1 MAYLALYRSYRPT
14 TFEEVAGQK
23 HIIKTLQNAV
33 NASRTTHAYLFSGPR
48 GIGKTTIARILAR
61 AINCLN
67 PINGDP
73 CNKCQNCQQ
82 ILNNETSDIIEI
94 DAASN
99 NGVDEI
105 RSLLEKVNFLPSTIK
120 KKVYIIDEVHMLSLS
135 AFNALLKTLEEPP
148 AHVVFIL
155 ATTEPH
161 KVPATILS
169 RCQRFNFKPLTTD
182 EIVPVLVKICEKE
195 KIAID
200 KDALT
205 AIAEASEGGM
215 RDALS
220 ILDQAIAYSEGTIC
234 LEDIYSVTGKIADEK
249 LIKLMES
256 LINHETAQSITIC
269 NELIDMGKEVG
280 RLVQSLLQL
289 CRDILLYQSANT
301 KENHKMIFDNPE
313 FRELTKETN
322 KKQLFYFVDVLNEAQ
337 NKIKYNVS
345 QKIYLEVAI
354 IKLANATVE
363 EYNPLQNIE
372 IKETIQNE
380 TNVVNSEIEEKMSQ
394 LDSYISQ
401 IRTELTKLN
410 LADFKEQTTA
420 KLAFLEE
427 ISSKAVAANN
437 YGDRIDNIERRLN
450 ELYETPK
457 QSLEGIETRVLEIAT
472 EVNNFKQQIVNIPTL
487 NSDAKFKTIEDA
499 LQSLQNGYDKVN
511 IKLSEIEQNAL
522 KRTSHDD
529 EKRENVSDTI
539 SKTEVMQDIY
549 MSPASE
555 ADMNEYQNYES
566 VDDLCVKEE
575 PSVSLEELKKQQ
587 DMQQNIV
594 DTIATIK
601 EQFSDISSEFVKVQ
615 DSIKMNYDEITTLK
629 INQDKLNV
637 VVSSIETPKYD
648 DEYIASLVLK
658 IDNVKDYG
666 IKLGARLAD
675 VESKVKNIEI
685 EKASVTKPSVETQK
699 EIAEVKPKQEVT
711 SNIQEHINNDN
722 TVVVRNELP
731 KTTTQMPVMDDVT
744 AAAYDVKKIEE
755 AMHQSRDIKA
765 REEKIKISSM
775 WKRMGEKVG
784 ASLLSTAKILM
795 EGQFAVNGFNTIVII
810 YPNASVCNHLMS
822 EKVHFDAKQVLKVVY
837 NKDYDFVALPENTW
851 QEKRNEYHGQYQMGI
866 KYPKLTPI
874 KNPELKVINIT
885 KDTFSKDRNES
896 IKKAEELFGKSLIK
910 EGE

>member
-33 NASRTTHAYLFSGPR
+33 SANRTTHAYLFSGPR

-67 PINGDP
+67 PNNGDP
-73 CNKCQNCQQ
+73 CNECSNCRQ

-169 RCQRFNFKPLTTD
+169 RCQKFNFKPLTTS
-182 EIVPVLVKICEKE
+182 EIVPVLTKICEKE
-195 KIAID
+195 KIAIEENA
-200 KDALT
+200 KV

-220 ILDQAIAYSEGTIC
+220 ILDQAIAYSESTITI
-234 LEDIYSVTGKIADEK
+234 EDIYSVTGKIADEK
-249 LIKLMES
+249 LIRLMET
-256 LINHETAQSITIC
+256 LINHDTAQSITIC

-280 RLVQSLLQL
+280 RLLQSLLQL
-289 CRDILLYQSANT
+289 CRDILLFQNANT
-301 KENHKMIFDNPE
+301 KENHKMIFDNPG

-322 KKQLFYFVDVLNEAQ
+322 KKQLFYFVDVLNDAQ

-354 IKLANATVE
+354 IKLANANSSEYDPFQNLDIKENPTVDVAVMNPDVE
-363 EYNPLQNIE
+363 EKL
-372 IKETIQNE
+372 
-380 TNVVNSEIEEKMSQ
+380 SQ
-394 LDSYISQ
+394 LNSYISQ
-401 IRTELTKLN
+401 IRSELTRLN
-410 LADFKEQTTA
+410 LIDFKEQVNA

-427 ISSKAVAANN
+427 VSSKAVAANN

-450 ELYETPK
+450 ELYEAPK
-457 QSLEGIETRVLEIAT
+457 QNLEGIETRMLEIAT
-472 EVNNFKQQIVNIPTL
+472 EVNNFKQQIINIPTL
-487 NSDAKFKTIEDA
+487 NSDAKFNNIEEM
-499 LQSLQNGYDKVN
+499 LQTLQNGYDKINV
-511 IKLSEIEQNAL
+511 KLSQIENNVQKPCETKETNNACVNA
-522 KRTSHDD
+522 
-529 EKRENVSDTI
+529 EN
-539 SKTEVMQDIY
+539 DIY
-549 MSPASE
+549 MLPASE
-555 ADMNEYQNYES
+555 EDLQEYQDYETI
-566 VDDLCVKEE
+566 DDLYVDN
-575 PSVSLEELKKQQ
+575 VSALNQQEIKKQQ
-587 DMQQNIV
+587 EIQQNIV
-594 DTIATIK
+594 DTIAGIK
-601 EQFSDISSEFVKVQ
+601 ENLNGISSEILNIQKDV
-615 DSIKMNYDEITTLK
+615 NAYHDEISELK
-629 INQDKLNV
+629 ISQSKLNDTV
-637 VVSSIETPKYD
+637 NAIEMPKYD
-648 DEYIASLVLK
+648 NEYILSLVTK

-666 IKLGARLAD
+666 IKLGARIAD
-675 VESKVKNIEI
+675 VEGKIKNIEI
-685 EKASVTKPSVETQK
+685 NNVQRTNIEETPKEKEVVSNENIKETN
-699 EIAEVKPKQEVT
+699 
-711 SNIQEHINNDN
+711 NINNVNNDN
-722 TVVVRNELP
+722 TVVVRNEMP
-731 KTTTQMPVMDDVT
+731 KTEIKTPIMDDVT

-755 AMHQSRDIKA
+755 AMHQSRDVKA
-765 REEKIKISSM
+765 REEKIRISSM
-775 WKRMGEKVG
+775 WRRMGEKVG
-784 ASLLSTAKILM
+784 AGLLSTAKILM
-795 EGQFAVNGFNTIVII
+795 EGQLAVNGFSTIVII
-810 YPNASVCNHLMS
+810 YPNASICNHLMG

-874 KNPELKVINIT
+874 KNTELKVINIT